1 MCPGRRSTSAM
12 RIQWRDVSSP
22 KSFRKIIEYR
32 PLSYWII
39 FSWPKLLAEHA
50 VIEQRNGLVQLS
62 SVQSLSHVQLF
73 ATPWTAARQAS
84 LSITN
89 SWSLL
94 RVMSVE
100 LVMPFN
106 HLILCQM
113 ASNKRNRNLLLNPT
127 PTCAEL
133 GRASLEL
140 VGHRQNEVVPQ
151 PCGGKEMQR
160 WNCVH

>member
-1 MCPGRRSTSAM
+1 MFLLPSLSERSKNIDHFLTESFFPG
-12 RIQWRDVSSP
+12 Q
-22 KSFRKIIEYR
+22 
-32 PLSYWII
+32 
-39 FSWPKLLAEHA
+39 KLLA
-50 VIEQRNGLVQLS
+50 EQRNGLVQLS

-73 ATPWTAARQAS
+73 ATPRTAARQTS

-94 RVMSVE
+94 KVMSVE

-106 HLILCQM
+106 QLILCQV
-113 ASNKRNRNLLLNPT
+113 ASDKRNRNFLLNPT
-127 PTCAEL
+127 PMYAEL

-140 VGHRQNEVVPQ
+140 VGHRQNEVVPW

-160 WNCVH
+160 WNCV

>member
-94 RVMSVE
+94 RVMSVV
-100 LVMPFN
+100 VMPFN